1 VIIIRFRDEA
11 TQKRALGFLIGR
23 FSGHSWASGEVAVP
37 EEALAPLAR
46 EGIPFAVEGPATHE
60 RILSLRDSAVREW
73 SIGVLENWSG
83 GAVGAGKRCKAE
95 KLKC

>member
-1 VIIIRFRDEA
+1 VIIIRFTDEA

-46 EGIPFAVEGPATHE
+46 EGIPFIVEGPATND
-60 RILSLRDSAVREW
+60 RVLSLRDS
-73 SIGVLENWSG
+73 L
-83 GAVGAGKRCKAE
+83 AVGV
-95 KLKC
+95 